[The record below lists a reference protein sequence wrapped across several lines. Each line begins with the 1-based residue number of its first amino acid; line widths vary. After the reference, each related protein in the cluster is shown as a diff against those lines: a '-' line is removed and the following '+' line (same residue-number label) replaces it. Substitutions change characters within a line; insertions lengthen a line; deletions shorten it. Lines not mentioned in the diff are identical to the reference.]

1 MSGQS
6 LLQTEKVRRWTSQL
20 IYDDIPQTPNA
31 SDPSAYWRSA
41 QEQNG
46 DWGDIFCILSSFL
59 ACVQFWAEI
68 EIAKSWNTLHTFDRD
83 VNRDNQLCQKCA
95 VPMQKSFT
103 FQRPTNLFRIRF
115 SQIVEREI
123 VK

>member
-41 QEQNG
+41 QEENG
-46 DWGDIFCILSSFL
+46 DWGDIFCILSSFV

-95 VPMQKSFT
+95 AVPIFILPFPAYFPIKSDC
-103 FQRPTNLFRIRF
+103 RK
-115 SQIVEREI
+115 IVE
-123 VK
+123 